1 MTADTAIGKPLAPAS
16 EGEATTDRIRH
27 VKLSTLTLPLETP
40 ISDAKVT
47 SRSAR
52 SSSRWHYA
60 QVPVALHRLHPVW
73 SDRKVG

>member
-1 MTADTAIGKPLAPAS
+1 MTADIALGKPLAAVAA
-16 EGEATTDRIRH
+16 GEASSDRIRH
-27 VKLSTLTLPLETP
+27 VKLSTLTLPLDTP

>member
-1 MTADTAIGKPLAPAS
+1 MSADIAIGKPLAPVSGVAVTS
-16 EGEATTDRIRH
+16 DRIRH
-27 VKLSTLTLPLETP
+27 VKLSTLTLPLDTP